1 MFLLLSDIDV
11 LLLVPTRVLME
22 YDLWI
27 YAS

>member
-11 LLLVPTRVLME
+11 LLLARTWVLME